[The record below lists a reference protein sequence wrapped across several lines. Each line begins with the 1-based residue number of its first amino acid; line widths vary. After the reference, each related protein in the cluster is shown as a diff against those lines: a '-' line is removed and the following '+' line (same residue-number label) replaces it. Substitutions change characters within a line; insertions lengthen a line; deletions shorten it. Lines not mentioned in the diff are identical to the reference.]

1 MNRNVFIHMMVVAFL
16 MAGITGVQ
24 AQNFNPNN
32 QQQQEIEVSDSEL
45 QTFAQIMQEVQ
56 QAQKASQSAML
67 KAIKDNGLEVQRY
80 QEIAR
85 AKQQGQDANMSAEE
99 EKAYQAVQEI
109 LKQEQQKMR
118 QKMNSILENYSMDR
132 QRYIRISRALQKDK
146 ELQQRLQQL
155 RQQQQPQQQP
165 LQ

>member
-24 AQNFNPNN
+24 AQGFNPGN

-56 QAQKASQSAML
+56 QAQKVSQGAML

-85 AKQQGQDANMSAEE
+85 AQQKGQDANMSSEE
-99 EKAYQAVQEI
+99 EKAYQAVQEV

-132 QRYIRISRALQKDK
+132 QRYIRISRALQKDQ

-155 RQQQQPQQQP
+155 RQQQQPQ
-165 LQ
+165 

>member
-24 AQNFNPNN
+24 AQGFNPNN
-32 QQQQEIEVSDSEL
+32 QQQQEIEVSDTEL

-56 QAQKASQSAML
+56 QVQKNSQGTML

-85 AKQQGQDANMSAEE
+85 AKQKGQDANMSSEE
-99 EKAYQAVQEI
+99 QKAYQAVQEV

-132 QRYIRISRALQKDK
+132 QRYIRISRALQRDQ

-155 RQQQQPQQQP
+155 RQQQQPQQ
-165 LQ
+165 